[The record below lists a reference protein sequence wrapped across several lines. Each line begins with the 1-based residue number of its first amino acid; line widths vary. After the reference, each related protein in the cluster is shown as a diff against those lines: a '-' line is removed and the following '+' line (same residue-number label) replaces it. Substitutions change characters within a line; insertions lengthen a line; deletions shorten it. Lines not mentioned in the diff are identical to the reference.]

1 MTLVIFDCDGVL
13 VDSEVL
19 FNRIAAEEFTRC
31 GVPMDTE
38 TAIARYTGISAP
50 SMIASVEAET
60 GKTIPE
66 DFAQRC
72 RARANEVF
80 DSELE
85 AIAGIDAVLS
95 DHAPHRCVA
104 SSSSPARIRRSL
116 KSTDLYRYFADERIF
131 SAVMV
136 ENGKPAPDLFLHA
149 AATIGAAP
157 ADCIVVEDSQPGVQ
171 AAVAAGMTVL
181 GFIGAS
187 HIRDGHAD
195 RLRDTGADHI
205 FDDMTALPG
214 LLAAVKLA

>member
-1 MTLVIFDCDGVL
+1 MSLVIFDCDGVL

-60 GKTIPE
+60 GKTIPV

-72 RARANEVF
+72 RARANEIF

-116 KSTDLYRYFADERIF
+116 KSTDLYRHFADERIF

>member
-38 TAIARYTGISAP
+38 TAIARFTGISAP
-50 SMIASVEAET
+50 NMIATIEAET

-80 DSELE
+80 DAELE
-85 AIAGIDAVLS
+85 AIAGIDAVLAA
-95 DHAPHRCVA
+95 HAPRRCVA
-104 SSSSPARIRRSL
+104 SSSSPTRIRRSL
-116 KSTDLYRYFADERIF
+116 RSTGLYGHFEDDAIF

-149 AATIGAAP
+149 AAAMGAVA
-157 ADCIVVEDSQPGVQ
+157 ADCIVVEDSRAGVQ
-171 AAVAAGMTVL
+171 AGVAAGMTVL
-181 GFIGAS
+181 GFTGAS
-187 HIRDGHAD
+187 HTRDGHAE
-195 RLRDTGADHI
+195 RLREIGADHV
-205 FDDMTALPG
+205 FDDMAALPA
-214 LLAAVKLA
+214 LLDTMAGR

>member
-38 TAIARYTGISAP
+38 TAIARFTGISAP
-50 SMIASVEAET
+50 NMIATVEAET
-60 GKTIPE
+60 GITIPE

-80 DSELE
+80 DAELE
-85 AIAGIDAVLS
+85 AIAGIDAVLA
-95 DHAPHRCVA
+95 DHAPRRCVA
-104 SSSSPARIRRSL
+104 SSSSPTRIRRSL
-116 KSTDLYRYFADERIF
+116 RSTGLYGHFEDAAIF

-149 AATIGAAP
+149 AAAMGATA
-157 ADCIVVEDSQPGVQ
+157 ADCIVVEDSRAGVQ
-171 AAVAAGMTVL
+171 AGVAAGMTVL
-181 GFIGAS
+181 GFTGAS

-195 RLRDTGADHI
+195 RLREIGADHV
-205 FDDMTALPG
+205 FDNMAALPG
-214 LLAAVKLA
+214 LLDAMAGR

>member
-1 MTLVIFDCDGVL
+1 MSLVIFDCDGVL

-19 FNRIAAEEFTRC
+19 FNRIAAEEFARC

-38 TAIARYTGISAP
+38 TALARYTGISAP

-95 DHAPHRCVA
+95 GHAPHRCVA

-149 AATIGAAP
+149 AATSGAAP

>member
-50 SMIASVEAET
+50 SMIAMVEAET
-60 GKTIPE
+60 GITIPD

-80 DSELE
+80 DAELQ
-85 AIAGIDAVLS
+85 AIAGIEAVLA
-95 DHAPHRCVA
+95 DHAPRRCIA

-116 KSTDLYRYFADERIF
+116 GSTGLVHHFDDAAIF
-131 SAVMV
+131 SAAMV
-136 ENGKPAPDLFLHA
+136 ERGKPAPDLFLHA
-149 AATIGAAP
+149 AETMGAARE
-157 ADCIVVEDSQPGVQ
+157 DCIVVEDGQPGVQ
-171 AAVAAGMTVL
+171 AAVSAGMTVL

-195 RLRDTGADHI
+195 RLRETGAYHF
-205 FDDMTALPG
+205 FDDMAELPG
-214 LLAAVKLA
+214 LLDAIAR